1 MLDYS
6 YWALCSAGIITIISY
21 STGRE
26 KYKTTREWPTE
37 KKKKINRPITLLY
50 VAEQPQKWEL
60 RLIFAQSSSGRHRRV
75 QQFKS
80 SSDDWRHGLNLMANQ
95 LPKQSWLHEFCT
107 KRNLRGEIMEDLLLM
122 DMDFDMMRMESRRPK
137 GLSCHWRL
145 FDLTVERIHW
155 ANSSGF
161 AWRQSLARHQGDL
174 LDVKCLSF

>member
-107 KRNLRGEIMEDLLLM
+107 KRNLSRGRSWKTCWWTWTLIWWGWSQGGKRARGRKVSPVIED
-122 DMDFDMMRMESRRPK
+122 F
-137 GLSCHWRL
+137 
-145 FDLTVERIHW
+145 LT
-155 ANSSGF
+155 
-161 AWRQSLARHQGDL
+161 
-174 LDVKCLSF
+174 